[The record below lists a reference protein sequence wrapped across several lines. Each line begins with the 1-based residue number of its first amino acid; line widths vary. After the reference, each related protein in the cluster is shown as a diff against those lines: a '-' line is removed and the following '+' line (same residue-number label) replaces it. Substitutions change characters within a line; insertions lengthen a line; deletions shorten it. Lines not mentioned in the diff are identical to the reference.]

1 MSSSLRNAAGNTT
14 GISAGPPYAERRFA
28 DLVNA
33 QGDSSQNVT
42 TQTDANNAVVTTYSD
57 NNSAG
62 PPSESTKTANLN
74 TQAENSNW
82 LADDGI
88 WVDDTQRIEKA
99 NENMKDS
106 DYRDTTVKI
115 TSSGGPEYSSQAR
128 PHSNF
133 KVTNPKVTSTVPAP
147 ITKNVR
153 GKERI
158 RWADIQAALNNQ
170 ILPNELYDDGSNE
183 YELTAYMITIFMIS
197 EGEFMN
203 KDLDAYAAELKEV
216 PKGAVVIAASAGSD
230 EFYVDDLEFTSYCG
244 TAGIIA
250 NRFSITIRSPFQ
262 ADLID
267 HIFRAGRWL
276 NIQNHMDAPM
286 FCLINWN
293 ARETETSDPKRLNTV
308 RCIPFRIIKAGLTY
322 DDAGGAYEIDAI
334 RYSEHNAGTTLAVS
348 QEDIT
353 FKGKTV
359 AEALSGLLTNIGNTF
374 SKAIDMALFPDEY
387 KIEVAAEWAP
397 LELVT
402 DKQEQHSDKS
412 TGTND
417 PNNELKSVPSQA
429 FQGYKQIVP
438 SDMAANSSHQTPKD
452 SEVQQNEAKL
462 VRNFEYKSGTAITT
476 MIKDILESTKKYQQE
491 ISAHEVDPQAD
502 DAQQYGSKE
511 GEIKRYHIGFDFK
524 TEILEHDPSRN
535 KYQCIRTFIAR
546 KRLDPSLAKDK
557 NATLQTKVLSKDR
570 LYAILGEGL
579 LKKAYPYYWSGLNT
593 EIKTLDFSFDNHW
606 INAQNLFSK
615 MQGPEKRQHGVKA
628 DVYIHKGATAVD
640 WNMVRDH
647 FSEKKK
653 LTEAIGAA
661 KKRIKSAEAAM
672 GGFENDRLMDI
683 KKHTELE
690 IKRLEGQV
698 DINLDMARAAATRV
712 ANARRKEAEIR
723 IAEAGTVYMGDL
735 ESQGGD
741 EGVLFPIPQLPSII
755 PKQSTGTREDYDRG
769 YNILSE
775 IMAKKEGGDMVEVDL
790 EIRGD
795 PYWIPEKF
803 HKANFNSISP
813 TFQQPYLLILSNS
826 ITDYN
831 NAGIFQINER
841 SSLNAIYFVTEVEN
855 RFSGG
860 EFSQVLK
867 CKRDLT
873 VEINSVLREPIP
885 YHDAIWDHS
894 MAGLGYRR

>member
-1 MSSSLRNAAGNTT
+1 MSNHETVTITT
-14 GISAGPPYAERRFA
+14 NDTGA
-28 DLVNA
+28 D
-33 QGDSSQNVT
+33 SKH
-42 TQTDANNAVVTTYSD
+42 NNF
-57 NNSAG
+57 
-62 PPSESTKTANLN
+62 P
-74 TQAENSNW
+74 
-82 LADDGI
+82 AD
-88 WVDDTQRIEKA
+88 
-99 NENMKDS
+99 
-106 DYRDTTVKI
+106 
-115 TSSGGPEYSSQAR
+115 
-128 PHSNF
+128 
-133 KVTNPKVTSTVPAP
+133 PKPAP
-147 ITKNVR
+147 TTKNVR

-183 YELTAYMITIFMIS
+183 YELTAYMITIFMLD
-197 EGEFMN
+197 EGKIRQG
-203 KDLDAYAAELKEV
+203 KDLDAIAGEITEV

-262 ADLID
+262 ADLVD

-276 NIQNHMDAPM
+276 GIQNHLDAPM

-293 ARETETSDPKRLNTV
+293 ARETKTSDPKRLNTV

-322 DDAGGAYEIDAI
+322 DDSGGAYEIDAI
-334 RYSEHNAGTTLAVS
+334 RYSEHNAGTTLSVS

-359 AEALSGLLTNIGNTF
+359 KEALAGLLTNIGNTF
-374 SKAIDMALFPDEY
+374 SKAIDMALFPDKY
-387 KIEVAAEWAP
+387 VIEVADEWAA

-402 DKQEQHSDKS
+402 DKQEEHSDKS
-412 TGTND
+412 TGTNEASNAEISVS
-417 PNNELKSVPSQA
+417 PNPHGDWA
-429 FQGYKQIVP
+429 PIVA
-438 SDMAANSSHQTPKD
+438 SSTAANSSHQTRD
-452 SEVQQNEAKL
+452 TSEVQRNEVKL

-476 MIKDILESTKKYQQE
+476 MIKDILESTKEYQQQ

-502 DAQQYGSKE
+502 DAQQFGSKKE
-511 GEIKRYHIGFDFK
+511 EVKRYHIGFDFK
-524 TEILEHDPSRN
+524 TEILEYDVSRN
-535 KYQCIRTFIAR
+535 KYQCKRTFIAR

-557 NATLQTKVLSKDR
+557 NSTIQTKVLSKDR
-570 LYAILGEGL
+570 LYAILNEGL

-628 DVYIHKGATAVD
+628 DKTVHMGPTSVP
-640 WNMVRDH
+640 WNKVRDH
-647 FSEKKK
+647 FSSMKE
-653 LTEAIGAA
+653 LTEAIGTA
-661 KKRIKSAEAAM
+661 KLRIKSAEAAM
-672 GGFENDRLMDI
+672 GGFENDRLKDI
-683 KKHTELE
+683 QKHTQLE
-690 IKRLEGQV
+690 IERLEGKVSNTLQK
-698 DINLDMARAAATRV
+698 AREIATVAADQ
-712 ANARRKEAEIR
+712 RRKL
-723 IAEAGTVYMGDL
+723 IAIKLNEVGTVYMGDL

-795 PYWIPEKF
+795 PYWIPAKF
-803 HKANFNSISP
+803 HVPNFNSISP

-885 YHDAIWDHS
+885 YHEVVGRHANEFS
-894 MAGLGYRR
+894 F